1 MAEEANITPEKLHER
16 AETLYE
22 KKLSPEAGRE
32 RELSEAQKRVREEI
46 IEAGKGLLPLQTTD
60 EASKAASELL
70 TLDDRAQLSELIKLA
85 FTKGV
90 IFSLNVGRKLQNPLV
105 LDTFHDLL
113 ASDDLYYRF
122 IKEKRM

>member
-1 MAEEANITPEKLHER
+1 MAEEATITPEKLHER
-16 AETLYE
+16 AEKLYE
-22 KKLSPEAGRE
+22 KKLSPETGRE
-32 RELSEAQKRVREEI
+32 RELSEAEKKAREEI
-46 IEAGKGLLPLQTTD
+46 IEAGKEPLPPQTAD
-60 EASKAASELL
+60 EASKAASDLL

-90 IFSLNVGRKLQNPLV
+90 MFSLNVARKLQNPLV